1 MTSLVKW
8 RSHFIDNLHY
18 IFVLNIKRKN
28 AKNKTVLALTL
39 TLNFN
44 MTTNADVNQVAET
57 IVLAFVSQQAAVQAY
72 VPLGFAC
79 DINATNIQIT
89 ISKL

>member
-1 MTSLVKW
+1 
-8 RSHFIDNLHY
+8 
-18 IFVLNIKRKN
+18 
-28 AKNKTVLALTL
+28 
-39 TLNFN
+39 

-57 IVLAFVSQQAAVQAY
+57 IVLAFVSQQAEVQPY

-89 ISKL
+89 ISKLKFNTKIRNLKISYAY